1 MTDPEPLEKVE
12 RRGFRLWKLPLGVTL
27 WFPIVIVFA
36 ALVVLFAVQLSR
48 PKNDEVQSAMIGQ
61 QVPPFALEAAVPD
74 RPGLAAADLADGQPH
89 LLNVFAS
96 WCVPCAAEAPQLAA
110 LERQGAPIVAVAIR
124 DRTEDLEGFFQRYGN
139 PFSRV
144 GKDDLSRVQLLIG
157 SSGVPETFVIDGK
170 GVIRHQHIGEIRPE
184 DVPDLLRRLEEA
196 KG

>member
-1 MTDPEPLEKVE
+1 M
-12 RRGFRLWKLPLGVTL
+12 RGVRWSLWVLVA
-27 WFPIVIVFA
+27 FA
-36 ALVVLFAVQLSR
+36 ALLGLFALQLSR

-61 QVPPFALEAAVPD
+61 PVPQFALPAAVSD
-74 RPGLAAADLADGQPH
+74 RPGLATSDLADGTPH

-110 LERQGAPIVAVAIR
+110 LARQGAPIVAVAVR
-124 DRTEDLEGFFQRYGN
+124 DRPEDLEAFFQRYGN

-184 DVPDLLRRLEEA
+184 DVPELLRRLAEA